1 MDAWRSWGYGQ
12 FIAPAGGG
20 AQFGRAVLAAGDK
33 EEGGAVN
40 TWLTPWQAHRRRL
53 DGPRESRRHGRKARP
68 RGGGPST
75 GVGEEANCGCA
86 GKLSARRFPVRAR
99 GRRLTRVRHLGNSLP
114 RYQGTLP
121 RPPTTGHAAVA
132 FLSPA
137 RSRTLS
143 TVRYYLMTVNSA
155 LNSIESL
162 TDRANWN
169 SIYSRFCVKPKPSF
183 CSKVIEL

>member
-1 MDAWRSWGYGQ
+1 VLWWGFRDAGGCSRCLDAWRSWGYGQ

-75 GVGEEANCGCA
+75 GVGEEARA
-86 GKLSARRFPVRAR
+86 ADALASFPR
-99 GRRLTRVRHLGNSLP
+99 GGFR
-114 RYQGTLP
+114 
-121 RPPTTGHAAVA
+121 
-132 FLSPA
+132 
-137 RSRTLS
+137 
-143 TVRYYLMTVNSA
+143 
-155 LNSIESL
+155 
-162 TDRANWN
+162 
-169 SIYSRFCVKPKPSF
+169 
-183 CSKVIEL
+183 